1 MTRRSP
7 KVADYQYL
15 VEKVKLKLSN
25 WNRNQL
31 SMTGRITLAK
41 SVLESTPTYTTMSS
55 MIPKICLK
63 NIQMS
68 RRNFMWGD
76 NDGAGVFTL

>member
-1 MTRRSP
+1 MTRRSH
-7 KVADYQYL
+7 KVAYYQYL

-41 SVLESTPTYTTMSS
+41 SVLESTPT
-55 MIPKICLK
+55 
-63 NIQMS
+63 
-68 RRNFMWGD
+68 
-76 NDGAGVFTL
+76 